1 MKTNNKY
8 TLRLSACALALI
20 LNPSHGIELFNGKVG
35 NEQVKVSVGGYA
47 KVDVRHV
54 EGDIA
59 YQDYWIGNFPGGEA
73 IETSHTGFNVGESR
87 LNMAVSIGEVSTFIE
102 VDMYG
107 GGGNEAVSNSTN
119 LRLRHF
125 FITYKNWSAGQNW
138 STFMPLHVIPESLD
152 FGGPH
157 VGEVF
162 ARQVQVRYTSG
173 NWQFAIESP
182 ETIGDGDTDAPANA
196 VGLTGV
202 AADPDESTPDFVVRY
217 NLDSQYGQYAFG
229 SVIRLVDQGGV
240 EEVTAAV
247 NIAGKIPLFAKD
259 DLRFQL
265 TAGTPG
271 RYAAAG
277 MTADV
282 VEDPATQTLETEST
296 LAYTVA
302 YRHFWTETLRSTVF
316 YGAAKTDILGRKRSH
331 WAVNVID
338 TVAPRLDVGL
348 EFGAYSINDDNIDSI
363 DSNYFQASAKF
374 AF

>member
-1 MKTNNKY
+1 MKTINKY

-87 LNMAVSIGEVSTFIE
+87 LNMGVSIGEVSTFIE

-157 VGEVF
+157 VEKCLQDKF
-162 ARQVQVRYTSG
+162 
-173 NWQFAIESP
+173 
-182 ETIGDGDTDAPANA
+182 
-196 VGLTGV
+196 
-202 AADPDESTPDFVVRY
+202 
-217 NLDSQYGQYAFG
+217 
-229 SVIRLVDQGGV
+229 
-240 EEVTAAV
+240 
-247 NIAGKIPLFAKD
+247 
-259 DLRFQL
+259 
-265 TAGTPG
+265 
-271 RYAAAG
+271 
-277 MTADV
+277 
-282 VEDPATQTLETEST
+282 
-296 LAYTVA
+296 
-302 YRHFWTETLRSTVF
+302 
-316 YGAAKTDILGRKRSH
+316 
-331 WAVNVID
+331 
-338 TVAPRLDVGL
+338 RLDTPQETGNLPSKAQRPLGMVIPTHL
-348 EFGAYSINDDNIDSI
+348 PMP
-363 DSNYFQASAKF
+363 
-374 AF
+374 